1 MLSTQQLGTF
11 HVHFRSKTAAPA
23 VFAAVTAVVGFEMI
37 EVDSIRLSLDA
48 AKPPI
53 TSLFSYS
60 ASAVTATKAAR
71 AAVSDKNCHKYCQ
84 ALG

>member
-1 MLSTQQLGTF
+1 MSILGQKQLPLLF
-11 HVHFRSKTAAPA
+11 LQLLP
-23 VFAAVTAVVGFEMI
+23 VTAVVGFEMI

-60 ASAVTATKAAR
+60 ASAVTATTAAS
-71 AAVSDKNCHKYCQ
+71 AAVSDLKWS
-84 ALG
+84 